1 MPSPTG
7 APVRKVWV
15 GGVTG
20 AFVTLIVA
28 ILNTYVPFFVH
39 RPISGEISGAAT
51 TVLTFIVAYL
61 VPPASGETTVVD
73 QTGALKSAKE

>member
-1 MPSPTG
+1 MSIPTS

-20 AFVTLIVA
+20 AFVTLVVG
-28 ILNTYVPFFVH
+28 ILNAYVPFFVH
-39 RPISGEISGAAT
+39 QPISGEISGAAT

-61 VPPASGETTVVD
+61 VPPAPGETSVVD
-73 QTGALKSAKE
+73 PTGALRSAKQ

>member
-1 MPSPTG
+1 MPIPTS
-7 APVRKVWV
+7 APVRKVWA

-20 AFVTLIVA
+20 AFATLVVG
-28 ILNTYVPFFVH
+28 ILNAYVPFFAH

-61 VPPASGETTVVD
+61 VPPAPGETTAVD
-73 QTGALKSAKE
+73 QTGAVKSAKE